1 MGVGTI
7 PTPHLELNQEE
18 RDRVRAHLESLLV
31 SAVFKHSQRSQ
42 SFLRYIVD
50 ETLAGRGDRIK
61 ERNIGVD
68 VFGKAESF
76 DPQEESLVRVC
87 AGEVRKRI
95 AQAYLTDFQDGVRIE
110 LPVGSYA
117 PSFNVEQPFSP
128 QTEIVGHEQSAA
140 PESGYEDLRARKRMR
155 LVSLISTALL
165 CAGISIAAY
174 FYFFKT
180 QTSLDRLWQPFAR
193 HGQPVL
199 IVLPTPTVLEF
210 NDGNEIQPGSQNGPF
225 SPDEVHLREGYFTG
239 IGASLGAARFAE
251 QLALRHQSFT
261 VKFGLDA
268 SFPDLS
274 AAPTI
279 LLGGFSSPLGQ
290 KLLRNLRYRLTND
303 GKYSAITDT
312 FPNGNAWRIPI
323 YEPTGEMDQG
333 YALVTILHNSDFKQ
347 PVLLVAGLT
356 AIDTASAA
364 EFLTDNDYFVEFT
377 SSAPKDWYKRNC
389 QIVIHSHDYGSSP
402 GKPQLVTWY
411 VW

>member
-7 PTPHLELNQEE
+7 PSPHLELNQEE
-18 RDRVRAHLESLLV
+18 TDRVQAHLESVLA
-31 SAVFKHSQRSQ
+31 SAAFKHSQRSQ
-42 SFLRYIVD
+42 SFLRYIVE

-76 DPQEESLVRVC
+76 DPQEESVVRVC

-95 AQAYLTDFQDGVRIE
+95 AQTYQTDFQDGVRIE
-110 LPVGSYA
+110 LPVGSYM
-117 PSFNVEQPFSP
+117 PSFKLEQPVSP
-128 QTEIVGHEQSAA
+128 HTDIAADEQIAA
-140 PESGYEDLRARKRMR
+140 LKSGYQDSRARKRFR
-155 LVSLISTALL
+155 LVSLTGTALL
-165 CAGISIAAY
+165 FAGISIAAY

-210 NDGNEIQPGSQNGPF
+210 YNASDMPLGLQNGHF

-251 QLALRHQSFT
+251 QLALRHQPFT

-274 AAPTI
+274 AVPTI

-290 KLLRNLRYRLTND
+290 KLSQNLRYRLTND
-303 GKYSAITDT
+303 GKYIAITDT

-323 YEPTGEMDQG
+323 YEPTGKMDQG
-333 YALVTILHNSDFKQ
+333 YAL
-347 PVLLVAGLT
+347 
-356 AIDTASAA
+356 
-364 EFLTDNDYFVEFT
+364 
-377 SSAPKDWYKRNC
+377 
-389 QIVIHSHDYGSSP
+389 
-402 GKPQLVTWY
+402 
-411 VW
+411 